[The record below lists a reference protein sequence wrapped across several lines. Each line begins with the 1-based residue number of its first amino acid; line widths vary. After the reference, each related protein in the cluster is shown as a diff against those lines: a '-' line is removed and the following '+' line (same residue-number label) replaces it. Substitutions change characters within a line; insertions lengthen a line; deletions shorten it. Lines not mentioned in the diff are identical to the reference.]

1 LPRWPSFNEAAETT
15 MYLGDETGP
24 GPVPNLDRLR
34 LFDTLPSPFNGF

>member
-1 LPRWPSFNEAAETT
+1 

-24 GPVPNLDRLR
+24 GPVPSLDRLR